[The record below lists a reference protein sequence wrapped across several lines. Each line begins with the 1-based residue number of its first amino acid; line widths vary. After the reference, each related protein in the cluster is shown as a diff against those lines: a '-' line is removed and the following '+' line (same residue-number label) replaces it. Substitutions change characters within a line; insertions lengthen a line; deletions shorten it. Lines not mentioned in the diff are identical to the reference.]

1 MGVVVYM
8 IRLSLSV
15 EGDERDLTV
24 IDDPDAADGITIAL
38 HGRKSQQFSQIWM
51 VRNHSRHRFQVDN
64 IDALVEGHPKPVV
77 IVLGNTPARLAVQ
90 VKPGFHDTITV
101 VANQASAIRRDPKK
115 TAGVL
120 EDVVDMIM
128 GKAVAQVQIGEV
140 VPICQQIGSVDFVE

>member
-64 IDALVEGHPKPVV
+64 IDALVESHPKPVV

-90 VKPGFHDTITV
+90 VKPGLHDTIAV